1 MAASGAALVAL
12 ATSRP
17 GVAGAARQPL
27 YINTAFGLPVAGP
40 DGFFNHLMDYL
51 LAPLGYDV
59 TIQTPPAERALLL
72 ANSGL
77 DDGDGPRIPGLT
89 RHYPNL
95 MRVPEPV
102 MEVEFVAFTKRLV
115 FDTDDW
121 KSLAPYS
128 VAMVTGW
135 KILERNIRSHSEL
148 LSVKHPEGLF
158 RLLND
163 GRTEVAVIDRFSGHA
178 MARRVGLEDYNVL
191 SPPLATT
198 PMYLYLHSRHAQLV
212 GPLTARLREARAN
225 GVYGRLKHEKLD
237 HAYLDDP
244 LR

>member
-1 MAASGAALVAL
+1 MAVSSSALVAL
-12 ATSRP
+12 ATGRP
-17 GVAGAARQPL
+17 GVAMAARQSL

-40 DGFFNHLMDYL
+40 DGFFNHLMDHL

-59 TIQTPPAERALLL
+59 TIQAPPAERALLL
-72 ANSGL
+72 ANSGI

-89 RHYPNL
+89 HQYPNL
-95 MRVPEPV
+95 IRVPEPV

-121 KSLAPYS
+121 GSLVPYS

-135 KILERNIRSHSEL
+135 KILERNLRRHTEL

-158 RLLND
+158 RLLNS
-163 GRTEVAVIDRFSGHA
+163 GHTEVAVIDRLSGHA
-178 MARRVGLEDYNVL
+178 MARRVGLEHYNVL

-198 PMYLYLHSRHAQLV
+198 PMYLYLHSGHAHLV

-225 GVYGRLKHEKLD
+225 GVYVRLKREKLD
-237 HAYLDDP
+237 HAYPDDP

>member
-1 MAASGAALVAL
+1 MAASGVAMAALAMGRPRH
-12 ATSRP
+12 ARASRE
-17 GVAGAARQPL
+17 RL

-40 DGFFNHLMDYL
+40 DGFFNHLMEYL
-51 LAPLGYDV
+51 VAPLGYDV
-59 TIQTPPAERALLL
+59 TIQAPPAERALLL
-72 ANSGL
+72 ADSGV

-89 RHYPNL
+89 RQYPNL
-95 MRVPEPV
+95 IRVPEPV

-115 FDTDDW
+115 FDTHDW
-121 KSLAPYS
+121 ASLTPYS

-135 KILERNIRSHSEL
+135 KILERNIRTHEEL
-148 LSVKHPEGLF
+148 LRVKHPEGLF

-178 MARRVGLEDYNVL
+178 MARTVGLEHYNVL

-198 PMYLYLHSRHAQLV
+198 PMYLYLHEKHTRLV
-212 GPLTARLREARAN
+212 PRVAARLRDAKAK
-225 GVYGRLKHEKLD
+225 GIYGRLKREKLD
-237 HAYLDDP
+237 HAYLDDS